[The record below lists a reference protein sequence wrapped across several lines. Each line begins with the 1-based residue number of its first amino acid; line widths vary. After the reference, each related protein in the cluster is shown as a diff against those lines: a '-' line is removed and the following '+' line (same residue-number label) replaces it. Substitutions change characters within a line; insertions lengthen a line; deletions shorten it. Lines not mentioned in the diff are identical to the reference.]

1 MRGITIRQLLDFYA
15 TLPSMM
21 PHFDPDES
29 TTHDVVRQAIIP
41 MSLQIWSLR
50 SFVVRVHSAKCS
62 KRGTR
67 SSDGLCVVKVLDKE
81 LQHKPWRGGGQ
92 TVASEQLVWEEE
104 ILLED
109 VAKQEIIQ
117 FGLWMGQESLGEVQL
132 KACVC
137 WQGFYGS
144 LTIKDEETF
153 FCVSV
158 RPYDSVHEAR
168 AAMSSSMWIPAP
180 CGARSSS
187 ILRSSS
193 RPGLLDSGVDAE
205 RLEGVLEVRRFS
217 TSSKLTER
225 RRGEDSKPGFA
236 YATCANGGHGR
247 LAQKMVTH
255 AWGNKFSHLLG
266 AVLADALQDATYDG
280 VSRILKQGDTVS
292 LFNKLQSKGKLDV
305 PYWICALC
313 VNQHAGICARPPPTD
328 STGHAI
334 APCEC
339 TTAKHFD
346 GALSE
351 MNKFDDMMI
360 FLKRTLRQEAR
371 ENHSDVQLEQVVAID
386 VDFNLLTRV
395 WCVAELVAARDLHL
409 HQAVQIHSAARR
421 NSCLDK
427 LQILDVREANASFP
441 ADKDLVLSKIDDV
454 DDFNLSLQDL
464 MLHRL
469 QSFLH
474 GNEVRAAANICDD
487 VVLGLL
493 TVVL

>member
-280 VSRILKQGDTVS
+280 VSRILKQGDTVKNARNDCSCES
-292 LFNKLQSKGKLDV
+292 LAVKDPPVVDLQ
-305 PYWICALC
+305 
-313 VNQHAGICARPPPTD
+313 
-328 STGHAI
+328 
-334 APCEC
+334 
-339 TTAKHFD
+339 
-346 GALSE
+346 E

-371 ENHSDVQLEQVVAID
+371 ENHSDAPVQLEQVVAID